1 LGKGIRLLEK
11 KAGYLER
18 VFWEGGFLGNG
29 LIREGGLIYLERAIR
44 EGAYLERGFFGERR
58 LSMMEAYSILQIQ
71 TRICLDQCQ
80 FMILT
85 AI

>member
-1 LGKGIRLLEK
+1 M
-11 KAGYLER
+11 
-18 VFWEGGFLGNG
+18 GNG
-29 LIREGGLIYLERAIR
+29 LIREGGLDISR
-44 EGAYLERGFFGERR
+44 EGYSRGGLFGKGVFGERR